1 MLQVVYN
8 NLPSS
13 PFKRI
18 ENKPLIDG
26 SDKKINKKVD
36 VSKNKYIIEMEFELL
51 KTQKNIEREITDKK
65 KKKTIEAIKGV
76 MAQAFTNDKY
86 MVTELKKMKTMDY
99 HNENDL
105 KRAIINI
112 QKINSLYDEY
122 YYS

>member
-13 PFKRI
+13 PFKRV
-18 ENKPLIDG
+18 EAKPLIDD
-26 SDKKINKKVD
+26 SDKKVNKKVD
-36 VSKNKYIIEMEFELL
+36 ISKNKYIIEMEFELL

-65 KKKTIEAIKGV
+65 KKKTIETIKDV
-76 MAQAFTNDKY
+76 MTQAFTNDKY
-86 MVTELKKMKTMDY
+86 MVTELKKMKTMDS
-99 HNENDL
+99 HNETDL

-112 QKINSLYDEY
+112 KNINSLYDEY